1 MRSKRRHLPKFA
13 STFQQHFFIYFSD
26 NQNHILKFQ
35 ILPKT
40 STTMPHQI
48 QQVRNSLQRIY
59 VKLLRAEKKARSA
72 IAHVDPQQ
80 RLSALNLLHYLTLR
94 CEDLRHLQDR
104 LHNAGL
110 SSLASAESHVLHQVQ
125 AVLQR
130 LGDKFEPTAQ
140 SSLDYIAGGKL
151 IRRRATQLFGQ
162 RYLNDIPHLMV
173 TLDSHLAYDYIGVKT
188 LVDAGMNVARINCAH
203 DHEEIWLRMI
213 ENVRKAAAISGHS
226 CKIYLDLAGPKI
238 RTVVLGKGRK
248 KGRMNIEEN
257 ARFLLADAD
266 ADFPKDEKV
275 LGCAIPGI
283 VADLRPGDRVLFDD
297 GLFEAIVEKS
307 SPKIA
312 TLRMTRISSDKHRI
326 KNEKG
331 INFPDTPL
339 SVTCLTD
346 FDKSVLPFALQH
358 ADMIGFS
365 FVRQSTDVA
374 ELQALI
380 QEHSSRQVPIV
391 IKIET
396 YEAVQNLPSLL
407 LQGMAAPAFGVM
419 IARGDLAVEIGF
431 ERLSEIQDEILWLCE
446 AAHVPVIWATQ
457 VLETLNKS
465 GVATRSEVTDAA
477 HAALAECVML
487 NKGNYMLDVLAT
499 LQDILKRSGGHHSK
513 KRYVLRPLKIAERFW
528 A

>member
-1 MRSKRRHLPKFA
+1 
-13 STFQQHFFIYFSD
+13 
-26 NQNHILKFQ
+26 
-35 ILPKT
+35 
-40 STTMPHQI
+40 MPHNI
-48 QQVRNSLQRIY
+48 QQAHNSLRRIY
-59 VKLLRAEKKARSA
+59 QKLLRAEKRAAAA
-72 IAHVDPQQ
+72 IAHIDPQQ

-94 CEDLRHLQDR
+94 CEDLRNLQDR

-125 AVLQR
+125 SVMQR
-130 LGDKFEPTAQ
+130 LGDNIAPEELTG
-140 SSLDYIAGGKL
+140 LDYNAGTKL
-151 IRRRATQLFGQ
+151 IGRRATQLFGR
-162 RYLNDIPHLMV
+162 RYLSDIPHLMV
-173 TLDSHLAYDYIGVKT
+173 TLDSNMAYDYIGVKS
-188 LVDAGMNVARINCAH
+188 LIDAGMNVARINCAH
-203 DHEEIWLRMI
+203 DNEEVWLHMI
-213 ENVRKAAAISGHS
+213 EQVRKAADISGHP
-226 CKIYLDLAGPKI
+226 CKIYMDLAGPKI
-238 RTVVLGKGRK
+238 RTHILGKGRK
-248 KGRMNIEEN
+248 KGRMNIEEHE
-257 ARFLLADAD
+257 RFLLAEND
-266 ADFPKDEKV
+266 ADFDTSEKV
-275 LGCAIPGI
+275 MGCAIPGI
-283 VADLRPGDRVLFDD
+283 VRDLRPGDRVLFDD

-307 SPKIA
+307 NEQLA

-339 SVTCLTD
+339 SVHCLTE
-346 FDKSVLPFALQH
+346 FDKSVLPFAVQY
-358 ADMIGFS
+358 ADLIGFS

-374 ELQALI
+374 ELQTII
-380 QEHSSRQVPIV
+380 QEISTRQVPLIL
-391 IKIET
+391 KIET

-407 LQGMAAPAFGVM
+407 LQGMSSPIFGVM

-477 HAALAECVML
+477 HAAQAECVML

-513 KRYVLRPLKIAERFW
+513 KRYVFRPLKIAERFW
-528 A
+528 G